1 MEVRIRRSFI
11 RSLESIV
18 TASLVKIM
26 EVDKGC
32 LDRAWHLVEVMLKIP
47 SWEELAME
55 LDLAILHKWPLED
68 TAMKV

>member
-1 MEVRIRRSFI
+1 
-11 RSLESIV
+11 
-18 TASLVKIM
+18 M

-32 LDRAWHLVEVMLKIP
+32 LDRAWHLVEAMPKIP

-55 LDLAILHKWPLED
+55 LVLVTLHKWPLED